1 MPDSTA
7 DLRAALVADLL
18 ARVAAWESAM
28 PPVAVHPSMAVDG
41 ARLQDALGR
50 FGERLG
56 GSYPF
61 FHPRYAGQM
70 LKPPHPVALAAYAAT
85 AAINPNNHALDGG
98 PATSAMEQ
106 EAVAALAS
114 MVGYDAGCLGHLTS
128 GGTVANLDALFIARE
143 VATANG
149 QPGGAV
155 LHSAAAHYTHARM
168 AHVLGMPSEAVPTD
182 ADGRMD
188 ADALDAR
195 LARGGVAVVVATAG
209 TTGTGAVDPVADI
222 LDIAARHGVRVHVDA
237 AYGGFF
243 ALLARDPGS
252 DGAALL
258 GADVCR
264 HFAAIERADSVVLD
278 PHKHGL
284 QPYGCGAV
292 LFRDPHVAR
301 FYAHDSPYTY
311 FTAGLAGSGSAGSG
325 LHLGETTLEC
335 SRAGAAAAALWLT
348 IEVLPLDART
358 GFGPILTACL
368 RAARTWQSAI
378 EASTHLR
385 AVGRPTLDI
394 VAYHPVASS
403 ASAIDA
409 ASAALFDAAQRA
421 DLHTAL
427 FVTGSARLAPATPD
441 VPTARILR
449 SVLMKPEHET
459 HAAALVAELDAMAG
473 ALADGVLGA

>member
-1 MPDSTA
+1 
-7 DLRAALVADLL
+7 
-18 ARVAAWESAM
+18 M
-28 PPVAVHPSMAVDG
+28 PPAEAHPSMAVDP
-41 ARLQDALGR
+41 AVLAEAAGR
-50 FGERLG
+50 FGERLA

-98 PATSAMEQ
+98 PATSAMER
-106 EAVAALAS
+106 EAVSALGA
-114 MVGYDAGCLGHLTS
+114 MIGYPGGSLGHLTS

-143 VATANG
+143 VTASNG
-149 QPGGAV
+149 RTGGAV
-155 LHSAAAHYTHARM
+155 LHSGGAHYTHARM

-182 ADGRMD
+182 AEGRID
-188 ADALDAR
+188 VDALDAR

-209 TTGTGAVDPVADI
+209 TTGLGVVDPVADI
-222 LDIAARHGVRVHVDA
+222 LDVAARHGVRVHVDA

-243 ALLARDPGS
+243 CVLARATGS
-252 DGAALL
+252 EGAALL
-258 GADVCR
+258 GAETCR
-264 HFAAIERADSVVLD
+264 HLAAVERADSVVLD

-311 FTAGLAGSGSAGSG
+311 FTGGLAGGGV
-325 LHLGETTLEC
+325 HLGETTLEC

-348 IEVLPLDART
+348 LEVLPLDADR

-368 RAARTWQSAI
+368 RAARRWQTAVEESA
-378 EASTHLR
+378 HLR
-385 AVGRPTLDI
+385 TVGRPELDI
-394 VAYHPVASS
+394 VAYHPAADT

-409 ASAALFDAAQRA
+409 ASVELFEAAQRQH
-421 DLHTAL
+421 LHTAL
-427 FVTGSARLAPATPD
+427 FTTPSHRLTGATQD
-441 VPTARILR
+441 VPVARILR

-459 HAAALVAELDAMAG
+459 HAEALVGELDELMA
-473 ALADGVLGA
+473 LSKSRP

>member
-1 MPDSTA
+1 MNDSAA
-7 DLRAALVADLL
+7 DLRASLVTDLL
-18 ARVAAWESAM
+18 ARVAAWEAAM
-28 PPVAVHPSMAVDG
+28 PPVAAHPSMAVEG
-41 ARLQDALGR
+41 ARLQEALGR

-61 FHPRYAGQM
+61 FHARYAGQM

-114 MVGYDAGCLGHLTS
+114 MIGYDPATCLGHLTS

-143 VATANG
+143 VAAAAGTT
-149 QPGGAV
+149 GGAV

-168 AHVLGMPSEAVPTD
+168 AHVLGMPSEAVSTD

-188 ADALDAR
+188 VDDLDAR
-195 LARGGVAVVVATAG
+195 LACGGVAVVVATAG
-209 TTGTGAVDPVADI
+209 TTGTGAVDPVDDI
-222 LDIAARHGVRVHVDA
+222 LDVAARHGVRVHVDA

-243 ALLARDPGS
+243 ALLARDPES
-252 DGAALL
+252 EGAALL

-311 FTAGLAGSGSAGSG
+311 FTAGLAGGGSSGRG

-368 RAARTWQSAI
+368 RAARTWQTAI

-394 VAYHPVASS
+394 VAYHPAAPA

-427 FVTGSARLAPATPD
+427 FVTDSARLAATPD
-441 VPTARILR
+441 VPAARILR

-459 HAAALVAELDAMAG
+459 HAAALVAELDA
-473 ALADGVLGA
+473 LAGVLAG